1 MTPWADITQ
10 PASLLRHRIDDF
22 LSAMSYVDTPHPTGT
37 IQQSIAVTVVDI
49 YAPARVDYSVGATLG
64 IERLPRMD
72 DMLIH
77 PANSSCK
84 VNGISRSV
92 H

>member
-1 MTPWADITQ
+1 
-10 PASLLRHRIDDF
+10 
-22 LSAMSYVDTPHPTGT
+22 MSYVDTPHPTRAVE
-37 IQQSIAVTVVDI
+37 QSIAVTVVDI
-49 YAPARVDYSVGATLG
+49 YAPAGVNYSVGATLG

-77 PANSSCK
+77 PANSSPK